1 MHSATSTS
9 PAATSCVTARAVSRL
24 PMSLAKN
31 PACRLPSA
39 SAELIS
45 AMTATRVKG
54 PFPRVVGCG
63 PGAGGVVKVWTADQE
78 PCSVQWRCPVTCI
91 RYTINSTNPS
101 HPSTPKPQPQTH
113 TRTRIPH
120 AVSIDHPRLEPPHH
134 GRVRAPRVRK
144 PHRRGRFPAQVP
156 PRK

>member
-1 MHSATSTS
+1 MGLLMYVMYVRTMSGTRAAMGCIISIHESHRLRNPLAYDKSPVCVARTDVVIWLVNRGLKNTLKRPYLSKDALLPPMHSATSTS

-63 PGAGGVVKVWTADQE
+63 PGAGGVVKVWTADQA
-78 PCSVQWRCPVTCI
+78 PCSVR
-91 RYTINSTNPS
+91 
-101 HPSTPKPQPQTH
+101 
-113 TRTRIPH
+113 
-120 AVSIDHPRLEPPHH
+120 
-134 GRVRAPRVRK
+134 
-144 PHRRGRFPAQVP
+144 
-156 PRK
+156 